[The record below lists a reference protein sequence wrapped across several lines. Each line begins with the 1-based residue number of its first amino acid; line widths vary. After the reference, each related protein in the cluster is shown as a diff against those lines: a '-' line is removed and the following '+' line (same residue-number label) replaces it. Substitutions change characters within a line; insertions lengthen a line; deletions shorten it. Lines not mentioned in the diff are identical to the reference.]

1 MFKIKDDYEL
11 ELQTPETMKVFGNT
25 HKKINKSRNR
35 ENMPTLEVIEEV
47 LVQWNL
53 ADNQYQQKFEVLYNF
68 SWQHKT

>member
-25 HKKINKSRNR
+25 HKKINKSRTR
-35 ENMPTLEVIEEV
+35 ENVPTLEVIEEV